1 MQLRGILLA
10 AGILGGVMPVLAA
23 QPTTAPPSYDE
34 TVVVTAALDEQPE
47 EETSSSVTV
56 IGQDEI
62 EERQATSVE
71 ELLRTVP
78 GVTVV
83 RSGSPGKATSVFMRG
98 TESDQ
103 TLVLWNGIELNDPF
117 FGSFDWAFLPT
128 DGVERVEV
136 VRGPASARYGSEAI
150 GGVVQV
156 LTRSAPG
163 TSLRLEGGAEDFL
176 RGALTASAQA
186 GPVHLDVAGHVRRG
200 RGRVDNDFFDGEELA
215 VRADWAASDTTAIG
229 LVARANDSTIGVPYD
244 FLGNPSPER
253 TQDRQTRQVAVPVT
267 WRSGPWKVDAQ
278 LSHTQTALL
287 FADPNDPFTGSDTDA
302 DRDGA
307 RVVGSYV
314 VREGLWAAVGA
325 DWERDEVTNR
335 PTSPQVGGAL
345 DNATQE
351 TWSTFGQLFWDSG
364 PVAFDLGVRRDD
376 NDTFGAET
384 TLRAAAT
391 APLGAGFRL
400 RGSYAEGFRAP
411 SLGDLYYPGF
421 GNPDLRPE
429 TSDSVEVGLDW
440 ASSRPGRSATDTTGS
455 AETAGAAWRLGM
467 TAFSIDLDNL
477 IVFDFVRSLPLNIG
491 RARSRGLE
499 LSVERT
505 GRRLSGRLGA
515 TYQEPE
521 DLTTGEQLLRRPQK
535 SASLVVAWHPRWL
548 PARAS
553 ALSATV
559 DHVGS
564 RPGLGAELDAYTTVG
579 FAASWHLTERIEPTL
594 RVENLLDEQYE
605 EAVGFPAF
613 GRRVIGGVRFNF

>member
-1 MQLRGILLA
+1 MLARGILLA
-10 AGILGGVMPVLAA
+10 VGILGGAMPAFAA
-23 QPTTAPPSYDE
+23 QPTTAPPTYDE
-34 TVVVTAALDEQPE
+34 TLVVTAALEEQPE
-47 EETSSSVTV
+47 EEASSSVTV
-56 IGQDEI
+56 IGRDEI
-62 EERQATSVE
+62 EDRQATSIQ

-78 GVTVV
+78 GVTVA

-163 TSLRLEGGAEDFL
+163 TSVRLEGGEESFL
-176 RGALTASAQA
+176 RGAVTASAQT
-186 GPVHLDVAGHVRRG
+186 GPVHLDVAGHVRRSE
-200 RGRVDNDFFDGEELA
+200 GRVDNDFFDGEELA

-229 LVARANDSTIGVPYD
+229 LVARANDSTVGVPYD
-244 FLGNPSPER
+244 FLGNPSPDRNQE
-253 TQDRQTRQVAVPVT
+253 RQTRQVAVPVT
-267 WRSGPWKVDAQ
+267 WTSGPWSVDAQ
-278 LSHTQTALL
+278 VSHTQTALL
-287 FADPNDPFTGSDTDA
+287 FKTPDDPFSGSDTDA

-307 RVVGSYV
+307 RLVGSYT
-314 VREGLWAAVGA
+314 VREGLWAAAGA
-325 DWERDEVTNR
+325 DWEHEEVTNR
-335 PTSPQVGGAL
+335 PTTPAAGAAL
-345 DNATQE
+345 ENATQQ
-351 TWSTFGQLFWDSG
+351 TWSTFGQLFWDTG
-364 PVAFDLGVRRDD
+364 PVALDLGVRRDD
-376 NDTFGAET
+376 NDAFGAET
-384 TLRAAAT
+384 TLRAAAA

-421 GNPDLRPE
+421 GNPDLQPE
-429 TSDSVEVGLDW
+429 TSESVEMGLDW
-440 ASSRPGRSATDTTGS
+440 VSGSVVPAGSAKSRTARPG
-455 AETAGAAWRLGM
+455 WRLGL
-467 TAFSIDLDNL
+467 TAFSTDLDNL

-505 GRRLSGRLGA
+505 GHRLSGRLGA

-521 DLTTGEQLLRRPQK
+521 DLTTGEQLLRRPK
-535 SASLVVAWHPRWL
+535 RSASLVVSWRPAWV
-548 PARAS
+548 PAHAS
-553 ALSATV
+553 TLSATV
-559 DHVGS
+559 EHVGS
-564 RPGLGAELDAYTTVG
+564 RPGIGAELDAYTTVG
-579 FAASWHLTERIEPTL
+579 VAASWHLTERIEPTV
-594 RVENLLDEQYE
+594 RVENLLDEDYE

-613 GRRVIGGVRFNF
+613 GRRVIGGVHLRF

>member
-1 MQLRGILLA
+1 MHLRGILLA
-10 AGILGGVMPVLAA
+10 TGILGGVMPVFAA
-23 QPTTAPPSYDE
+23 QPTTAPPTYDE
-34 TVVVTAALDEQPE
+34 TLVVTAALEEQPE

-56 IGQDEI
+56 IGRDEI
-62 EERQATSVE
+62 EDRQATSVQ

-83 RSGSPGKATSVFMRG
+83 RSGSPGKATSVFLRG

-150 GGVVQV
+150 GGVVQI

-163 TSLRLEGGAEDFL
+163 TDLRLEGGESDFL
-176 RGALTASAQA
+176 RGAVTASTQA
-186 GPVHLDVAGHVRRG
+186 GPVHLDVAGHARRSE
-200 RGRVDNDFFDGEELA
+200 GRVDNDLFDGEELA

-253 TQDRQTRQVAVPVT
+253 TQDRQTRQIAVPVT
-267 WRSGPWKVDAQ
+267 WSAGPWSVDAQ
-278 LSHTQTALL
+278 LSHTQTALQ
-287 FADPNDPFTGSDTDA
+287 FEDPDDPFTGSDTDA
-302 DRDGA
+302 DRNAA
-307 RVVGSYV
+307 RVVASYRF
-314 VREGLWAAVGA
+314 REGLWTAAGA
-325 DWERDEVTNR
+325 DWEREEVTNR
-335 PTSPQVGGAL
+335 PTSPAVGGEL
-345 DNATQE
+345 ENATQE
-351 TWSTFGQLFWDSG
+351 TWSTFGQLFWDTG

-376 NDTFGAET
+376 NDAFGAET
-384 TLRAAAT
+384 TLRAAVA

-440 ASSRPGRSATDTTGS
+440 ASHAGS
-455 AETAGAAWRLGM
+455 GAAGAGWRVGLTG
-467 TAFSIDLDNL
+467 FSIDLDDL

-491 RARSRGLE
+491 RARSRGIE
-499 LSVERT
+499 LSVERF
-505 GRRLSGRLGA
+505 GRQLSGRLGA

-521 DLTTGEQLLRRPQK
+521 NLTTGEQLLRRPK
-535 SASLVVAWHPRWL
+535 RSASLVLAWRPSWV
-548 PARAS
+548 PARA
-553 ALSATV
+553 ATLSATV
-559 DHVGS
+559 GHVGS
-564 RPGLGAELDAYTTVG
+564 RPGIGAELDAYTTVDA
-579 FAASWHLTERIEPTL
+579 AASWRLTAHLQPTL

-613 GRRVIGGVRFNF
+613 GRRVIGGVHLRF

>member
-1 MQLRGILLA
+1 MHLRGILLA

-34 TVVVTAALDEQPE
+34 TLVVTAALEEQPE
-47 EETSSSVTV
+47 EETSSTVTV
-56 IGQDEI
+56 IGHDEI
-62 EERQATSVE
+62 EDRQATSVQ

-163 TSLRLEGGAEDFL
+163 TSVRLEGGESDFL
-176 RGALTASAQA
+176 RGAVTGSAQA
-186 GPVHLDVAGHVRRG
+186 GPVHLDVAGHVRRSE
-200 RGRVDNDFFDGEELA
+200 GRVSNDFFDGEELA

-244 FLGNPSPER
+244 FLGNPTPER
-253 TQDRQTRQVAVPVT
+253 TQDRQTRQVALPVT
-267 WRSGPWKVDAQ
+267 WKAGPWSVDAQ

-287 FADPNDPFTGSDTDA
+287 FEDPDDPFTGSDTDA
-302 DRDGA
+302 RRDGG
-307 RVVGSYV
+307 RVVASYRF
-314 VREGLWAAVGA
+314 REGLWTAAGA
-325 DWERDEVTNR
+325 DWEREEVTNR
-335 PTSPQVGGAL
+335 PTSPQAGVGL
-345 DNATQE
+345 ENATQE
-351 TWSTFGQLFWDSG
+351 TWSTFGQLFWDAG
-364 PVAFDLGVRRDD
+364 PVAFDLGLRRDD
-376 NDTFGAET
+376 NDAFGAET
-384 TLRAAAT
+384 TLRAAAA

-411 SLGDLYYPGF
+411 SLGDLYFPGF
-421 GNPDLRPE
+421 GNPDLQPE

-440 ASSRPGRSATDTTGS
+440 ASTRRADPSTDVSRPG
-455 AETAGAAWRLGM
+455 WRLGL

-491 RARSRGLE
+491 RARSRGVE

-521 DLTTGEQLLRRPQK
+521 DLTTGEQLLRRPK
-535 SASLVVAWHPRWL
+535 RSASLVISWRPAWIPD
-548 PARAS
+548 RAS
-553 ALSATV
+553 TLSATV

-564 RPGLGAELDAYTTVG
+564 RPGIGAALNAYTTVG
-579 FAASWHLTERIEPTL
+579 VAASWRLTRRIEPTL

-613 GRRVIGGVRFNF
+613 GRRVIGGMRFTF